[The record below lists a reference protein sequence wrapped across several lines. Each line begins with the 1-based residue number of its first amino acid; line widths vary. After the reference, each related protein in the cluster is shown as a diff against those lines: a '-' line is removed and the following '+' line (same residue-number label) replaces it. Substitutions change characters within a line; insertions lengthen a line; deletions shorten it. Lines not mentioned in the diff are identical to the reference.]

1 MEKVTSSIPYNY
13 ITIKTTKSRIEK
25 GLLAIPV
32 SLISQFPK
40 SDSKI
45 YVLND
50 KGKEEAKT
58 YTPYQSSSRE
68 CRIGGI
74 RAFYSKYKIK
84 DGDEIVIQILDEFK
98 YKIIPE
104 KSFNERIK
112 KLENNFEK
120 SINDIEA
127 EQNIKNLSYATNK
140 SSIEVIQSEFV
151 RLSQKEIYKRKTKL
165 IPSTKTK
172 ESVPASLRKILIFL
186 YDGKCQIS
194 GFTFIMKNG
203 NPYFEI
209 HHIDSSKGNHIKN
222 LLVVSPNIHA
232 QFTYTDPEHYFD
244 SDSWLRKVRLNDN
257 TYTVFQ
263 IIDKLP
269 KYFEKEIHS

>member
-1 MEKVTSSIPYNY
+1 MKKVNCSIPYNY
-13 ITIKTTKSRIEK
+13 ITIKTTKSRIDK

-32 SLISQFPK
+32 SLVSKFPK

-45 YVLND
+45 YLLDD

-58 YTPYQSSSRE
+58 YTPYHSSSRE
-68 CRIGGI
+68 CRIGGLK
-74 RAFYSKYKIK
+74 AFYSKYKIK
-84 DGDEIVIQILDEFK
+84 DGDEIVIQIIDVGK

-104 KSFNERIK
+104 KYFNERIR
-112 KLENNFEK
+112 KLESNFEK
-120 SINDIEA
+120 SINDKEA
-127 EQNIKNLSYATNK
+127 EQNIQNLSYATNK
-140 SSIEVIQSEFV
+140 YSIEVIQSEFV
-151 RLSQKEIYKRKTKL
+151 RLSKKEIDERKTKL
-165 IPSTKTK
+165 IPPTKTK
-172 ESVPASLRKILIFL
+172 ENVPASLRKMLIVL
-186 YDGKCQIS
+186 YGGKCQIS

-209 HHIDSSKGNHIKN
+209 HHIDSLKGNHIKN

-232 QFTYTDPEHYFD
+232 QFTYTEPVHYFD

-257 TYTVFQ
+257 TYSVFQ

-269 KYFEKEIHS
+269 RFFNKEFHY